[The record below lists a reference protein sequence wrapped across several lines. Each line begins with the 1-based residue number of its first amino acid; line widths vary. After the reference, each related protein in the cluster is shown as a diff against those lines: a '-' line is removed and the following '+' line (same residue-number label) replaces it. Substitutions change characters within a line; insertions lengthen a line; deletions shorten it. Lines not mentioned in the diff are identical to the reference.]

1 MSRFAPLLLV
11 LALLAGC
18 TGSPDTRG
26 PFPAG
31 NDLVGAAASTFAAVR
46 SVHFVM
52 GVNGVLPGFPLRQ
65 MEGDATLD
73 DGGYAKG
80 TADVQ
85 VGADHEKAGFVLR
98 GDTVDGAKVPGE
110 YTVGALLGPDAGLH
124 RALLGVTDA
133 ETEGRESVEGIDS
146 LRVAGRIPAAVAAS
160 VLPAIHDDVIVKV
173 WVSVAEPRQ
182 FVRFWVQVPPAGPHL
197 SPVMFELALTQPDV
211 PVPVS

>member
-1 MSRFAPLLLV
+1 MSRLAPLLLV

-31 NDLVGAAASTFAAVR
+31 NDLVAAAATTFASVR

-65 MEGDATLD
+65 IEGDATLD
-73 DGGYAKG
+73 DGGFAKG
-80 TADVQ
+80 IADVQ
-85 VGADHEKAGFVLR
+85 QGSDHEKSAFVLR
-98 GDTVDGAKVPGE
+98 GDAVDGAKVPGE

-133 ETEGRESVEGIDS
+133 RTEGRE
-146 LRVAGRIPAAVAAS
+146 
-160 VLPAIHDDVIVKV
+160 
-173 WVSVAEPRQ
+173 
-182 FVRFWVQVPPAGPHL
+182 
-197 SPVMFELALTQPDV
+197 
-211 PVPVS
+211 

>member
-11 LALLAGC
+11 LTLLAGC

-31 NDLVGAAASTFAAVR
+31 SDLVGAAASTFAKVR
-46 SVHFVM
+46 SVHFAM

-80 TADVQ
+80 TADIQ
-85 VGADHEKAGFVLR
+85 VGTDHSKDPFELR
-98 GDTVDGAKVPGE
+98 GDMAGGAKVPFE

-133 ETEGRESVEGIDS
+133 KTEGRETVEGIDS
-146 LRVAGRIPAAVAAS
+146 LRVGGRIPAAVATS

-173 WVSVAEPRQ
+173 WVSVAEPRR
-182 FVRFWVQVPPAGPHL
+182 FVRMWVQVPPAGAHL
-197 SPVMFELALTQPDV
+197 SPVMFELALTRQDV
-211 PVPVS
+211 PIS